1 MIRLLRVETDG
12 IILDS
17 GHICCDGVIR
27 RKLKALGVG
36 VVRVVVQTTTIL
48 DSAFA
53 VMEKSAR

>member
-1 MIRLLRVETDG
+1 METDG